1 MVSWAAT
8 GQIPAPPE
16 LADSGFDLDTQGP
29 AGGADAAPRG
39 LLAAVH
45 ATLEDGKAE
54 DVAVVDLTGK
64 STIADHMLVATGGSA
79 RHVGALA
86 ERVVERIKAE
96 GGRVTVEGLASCDWV
111 LVDGG
116 DVIVHVFRPEVR
128 AFYNIEAMW
137 TAPALARPGPAG

>member
-1 MVSWAAT
+1 MAANR
-8 GQIPAPPE
+8 E
-16 LADSGFDLDTQGP
+16 LADAGFELGTQGP
-29 AGGADAAPRG
+29 AGGAEAASTG

-45 ATLEDGKAE
+45 AALDDGKAE
-54 DVAVVDLTGK
+54 NIATVELTGK
-64 STIADHMLVATGGSA
+64 STIADHMVVATGGSA

-86 ERVVERIKAE
+86 ERVVELVKAR

-111 LVDGG
+111 LVDAG

-137 TAPALARPGPAG
+137 TAPTVANDAGQPR